1 MAAIESLGLGSG
13 VLTNDLV
20 DKIVGAERAAV
31 DKRFE
36 RDETIL
42 DARIT
47 AYGEIK
53 SLVSSLQVTTSALAL
68 PSTAGAT
75 IATSSD
81 ESILTTEASILAE
94 PGSYNIEVLNTAK
107 AHSLVTGAFSGVGE
121 EIGSGRMY
129 ISFGE
134 ITYDGG
140 DGFVSQDV
148 DPSKGGFIDIDSSNN
163 SLTGIREAINDA
175 NIGARASIINDG
187 SGYRLVITSE
197 ETGLSSGMR
206 ILTVDKETEI
216 PLTSGLSAI
225 AFNEI
230 QTGAGT
236 LSETA
241 KGVDAQLNVNGL
253 TITRSSNSIEEVVP
267 GVTLNLNGADVGKPV
282 TVVVAPDTA
291 GLQEKIQDFV
301 NAYNEFKKFSDDLTA
316 YNSESDQAGLLL
328 GDSTIRGIQSQVRS
342 IISQPISGLSGT
354 KYRSLTELGV
364 NTDRTNDFLLEFDAS
379 VFSKAMREDRES
391 VISILAK
398 SGDASDAQ
406 IRYVND
412 SVNSQ
417 PGSYGVEITQ
427 LATKATYTG
436 GSVDG
441 LDFSTPVI
449 IDDSNNNFTINLNG
463 KSEAIT
469 LLEGSYASGD
479 ELAKQIALQI
489 NTNETFRKFASSVSV
504 DYSAADKSFSITS
517 SKFGSDSQVSFSAT
531 DSNTANTL
539 GFNILGKGT
548 YEGVNLA
555 TLNSDAFLG
564 KGSATQPGGRALGS
578 EEGINFSTNNATFS
592 LDISTGAI
600 PVTVN
605 LNAAGND
612 LNGDGIIGDRKD
624 TLQAIQTAI
633 DATALNGDVIAE
645 FNSDGYLIFTT
656 SALGAA
662 QQIETTGVGITSS
675 DNQLGLSA
683 TQGVQTNGDD
693 AGLTFATAT
702 EFNMAVDGVAT
713 TSKVSVPSGTYMSGA
728 DLAAAIKLGIDNA
741 LSIDPAYT
749 GLTKGGESSIGTR
762 DISTA
767 IDFTTFNS
775 GFILNVSGVEKE
787 IIVSGNDP
795 DNIVN
800 IQAAIDAAYPV
811 GPGPSFTPVVIASL
825 DGDGL
830 KLTSSASGHNEYLEV
845 TADGRGA
852 QSDSSAVTTNIS
864 TGIDFSGVDNNAT
877 FTLAVDG
884 VDINVDVTGDGS
896 AGSNDAASTLGV
908 IQQALDAAL
917 VVSGQFSAGD
927 IEAKLDV
934 SGNLFFE
941 TVAKKSVRTAA
952 TYGSGASI
960 EVNNIAGTS
969 VANLG
974 LVADTQTN
982 GYDAMGMDDVRRYGY
997 DLEADVEYIYDPV
1010 TDLGS
1015 FGINVGGNATTV
1027 SFTEIDSAAI
1037 SFFGLQD
1044 AAIYSPSIDKGRNVE
1059 GKINGI
1065 EAKGNGQYLSATDGN
1080 KKASNG
1086 FYIANAAADFSAGV
1100 NLDATN
1106 NSFTISVDG
1115 VERTISL
1122 IQPAAYNSGEGLAA
1136 ALQEAINKDSEFD
1149 SEGISVK
1156 VEYDDDPTSFSY
1168 QKFGIISASKGITSS
1183 VEMVDVPGAASA
1195 VFGFIAGKGDGS
1207 SGGERVGDID
1217 EASGIRMKVSGGA
1230 LGQRGT
1236 VTYISGFADQ
1246 LNADL
1251 LSMLDKTNGLITN
1264 KQDALDNDKVKLAGK
1279 RAALDAR
1286 MLAQESRLKNQF
1298 LYNDLIVSKL
1308 NSTGDFIKQQ
1318 FEAMNNYGK

>member
-20 DKIVGAERAAV
+20 EKIVGAEREAV

-53 SLVSSLQVTTSALAL
+53 SLVSSLQVATSALAL

-75 IATSSD
+75 TATSSD

-94 PGSYNIEVLNTAK
+94 PGTYSVEVSNTAK
-107 AHSLVTGAFSGVGE
+107 AHSLVTDTFSGVGE
-121 EIGSGRMY
+121 EIGSGRIY

-140 DGFVSQDV
+140 DGFASQDV
-148 DPSKGGFIDIDSSNN
+148 DPSKGGFIDIDDSNK
-163 SLTGIREAINDA
+163 SLTGIREAINSAD
-175 NIGARASIINDG
+175 IGAKASIINDG
-187 SGYRLVITSE
+187 TGYRLVITAE
-197 ETGLSSGMR
+197 DTGLSSGMR
-206 ILTVDKETEI
+206 ILTVDKDTEI
-216 PLTSGLSAI
+216 PLTSGLSAL

-236 LSETA
+236 LNETA
-241 KGVDAQLNVNGL
+241 KGEDAQLNVNGL
-253 TITRSSNSIEEVVP
+253 TITRASNSIEEVVP
-267 GVTLNLNGADVGKPV
+267 GVTLNLNGADLGKPV

-301 NAYNEFKKFSDDLTA
+301 NTYNEFKKFSDDLTS

-364 NTDRTNDFLLEFDAS
+364 NTDRTNDFLLEFDPAI
-379 VFSKAMREDRES
+379 FSKAMQEDRES

-412 SVNSQ
+412 SVNTQ
-417 PGSYGVEITQ
+417 AGTYGVEITQ
-427 LATKATYTG
+427 LATKAIYTG
-436 GSVDG
+436 GSVAG
-441 LDFSTPVI
+441 LDFASPVI
-449 IDDSNNNFTINLNG
+449 IDASNNNFSLNLNG
-463 KSEAIT
+463 KNEAIT

-489 NTNETFRKFASSVSV
+489 NSNDTYKKFAYSVSV
-504 DYSAADKSFSITS
+504 DYSAADKNFSITS
-517 SKFGSDSQVSFSAT
+517 SKFGTDSKLSFSAT

-564 KGSATQPGGRALGS
+564 KGSATQPGGRALS
-578 EEGINFSTNNATFS
+578 SAEGINFSTNNATFS
-592 LDISTGAI
+592 LDIGAGAI
-600 PVTVN
+600 PVMVN

-612 LNGDGIIGDRKD
+612 LNADGIIGDRKD
-624 TLQAIQTAI
+624 SLQAIQTAI
-633 DATALNGDVIAE
+633 DATGLNGDVIAE
-645 FNSDGYLIFTT
+645 FDSDGYLIFTT
-656 SALGAA
+656 SALGSAE
-662 QQIETTGVGITSS
+662 QIEITAVGATSS
-675 DNQLGLSA
+675 DTQLGLSA

-702 EFNMAVDGVAT
+702 EFNMAVDGIGT
-713 TSKVSVPSGTYMSGA
+713 TSKVSVPAGTYLSGA
-728 DLAAAIKLGIDNA
+728 SLASAVETAMDTALAA
-741 LSIDPAYT
+741 DPAYA

-767 IDFTTFNS
+767 IDFTTLNA
-775 GFILNVSGVEKE
+775 GFMLNVTGVEKE
-787 IIVSGNDP
+787 IIISGNDP

-800 IQAAIDAAYPV
+800 IQNAIDAAF
-811 GPGPSFTPVVIASL
+811 GGAPGSVVIASL

-830 KLTSSASGHNEYLEV
+830 KLSSVATGHGEYLEIK
-845 TADGRGA
+845 ADGRGA
-852 QSDSSAVTTNIS
+852 KSDSTLVTTNIS
-864 TGIDFSGVDNNAT
+864 SGIDFSGVGNNAT

-884 VDINVDVTGDGS
+884 VDINVDVTGNGS

-908 IQQALDAAL
+908 IQQALDSAL

-927 IEAKLDV
+927 IEAKLDG

-941 TVAKKSVRTAA
+941 TIAKNSVRTAA

-960 EVNNIAGTS
+960 EVKNIAGTS

-982 GYDAMGMDDVRRYGY
+982 GYDALGLDDTRRYGY
-997 DLEADVEYIYDPV
+997 DLDSDVKYVYDPV

-1015 FGINVGGNATTV
+1015 LEFNVGGNATTV
-1027 SFTEIDSAAI
+1027 SFTDIDAAAI

-1044 AAIYSPSIDKGRNVE
+1044 ASIYTPKIVMGTNVE
-1059 GKINGI
+1059 GKINGV
-1065 EAKGNGQYLSATDGN
+1065 EAKGSGQYLTAQDGN
-1080 KKASNG
+1080 KKSTNG
-1086 FYIANAAADFSAGV
+1086 FYIAGVTADFTLGV
-1100 NLDATN
+1100 NLDGTN
-1106 NSFTISVDG
+1106 NSFTINVDG

-1122 IQPAAYNSGEGLAA
+1122 AQPAVFNTGEALAA
-1136 ALQEAINKDSEFD
+1136 ALQEAINLDSEF
-1149 SEGISVK
+1149 EAAGIKVK
-1156 VEYDDDPTSFSY
+1156 VEYDDDPASFSY
-1168 QKFGIISASKGITSS
+1168 QKFGIISASTGKDSS
-1183 VEMVDVPGAASA
+1183 VEMVDVPGPASA
-1195 VFGFIAGKGDGS
+1195 VFGFIAGKGDGQ
-1207 SGGERVGDID
+1207 SGEERVGDID
-1217 EASGIRMKVSGGA
+1217 KASGIRMKVTGA
-1230 LGQRGT
+1230 TLGQRGS

-1251 LSMLDKTNGLITN
+1251 LAMLDNSNGLITN
-1264 KQDALDNDKVKLAGK
+1264 KQDALDNDKTKLADK
-1279 RAALDAR
+1279 RVALDAR
-1286 MLAQESRLKNQF
+1286 MEAQESRLKSQF

-1318 FEAMNNYGK
+1318 FEAMNNANK